1 MNTHKLAAC
10 AAILFAIINSA
21 RGQSP
26 PQYSV
31 VDLDTLSG
39 VYSQAM
45 GINNAG
51 QVVGLDASNDG
62 TGNRAFLYSGGTMA
76 KLGTLG
82 GSNRNTFA
90 SAINDVG
97 QVVGYSV
104 VLIPAPNP
112 CDPNNPNYYGSNY
125 CDPQQNPD
133 APDPNAPYFVE
144 RGHAFLYSG
153 GTMSDLGALPNAAGG
168 ESSALG
174 INNSGKIVGYSPS
187 PFDPY
192 YGWDPHGFLYSNGPM
207 LDLGDLGGGRQ
218 TIAF

>member
-62 TGNRAFLYSGGTMA
+62 TGNRSM
-76 KLGTLG
+76 
-82 GSNRNTFA
+82 
-90 SAINDVG
+90 
-97 QVVGYSV
+97 SV
-104 VLIPAPNP
+104 SLKA
-112 CDPNNPNYYGSNY
+112 
-125 CDPQQNPD
+125 
-133 APDPNAPYFVE
+133 
-144 RGHAFLYSG
+144 
-153 GTMSDLGALPNAAGG
+153 
-168 ESSALG
+168 
-174 INNSGKIVGYSPS
+174 
-187 PFDPY
+187 
-192 YGWDPHGFLYSNGPM
+192 
-207 LDLGDLGGGRQ
+207 
-218 TIAF
+218 

>member
-1 MNTHKLAAC
+1 MNIFKLTTLGTVLL
-10 AAILFAIINSA
+10 ITVSSA
-21 RGQSP
+21 LSQSP

-31 VDLDTLSG
+31 LDLGTLSG

-62 TGNRAFLYSGGTMA
+62 TGNRAFLYSGGTMT

-90 SAINDVG
+90 SSVNDAG

-112 CDPNNPNYYGSNY
+112 CDPNNPNYYG
-125 CDPQQNPD
+125 
-133 APDPNAPYFVE
+133 
-144 RGHAFLYSG
+144 
-153 GTMSDLGALPNAAGG
+153 
-168 ESSALG
+168 
-174 INNSGKIVGYSPS
+174 
-187 PFDPY
+187 
-192 YGWDPHGFLYSNGPM
+192 
-207 LDLGDLGGGRQ
+207 
-218 TIAF
+218 